1 MNPLF
6 NSVAISSC
14 LRLLLIGLL
23 ICFCNMV
30 MSIGM
35 CLILIR
41 IEPFCVRFSHSK
53 PPDHGI

>member
-14 LRLLLIGLL
+14 SRLLLIGLL
-23 ICFCNMV
+23 ICFCNIV

-35 CLILIR
+35 CLIFIR
-41 IEPFCVRFSHSK
+41 IEPFCVCSHSK
-53 PPDHGI
+53 PPNHGI